1 MGLTL
6 DLIVALARSTG
17 DGGATFLPLEEDLTS
32 ANPAGERAVKI
43 HGMIQRVNYGID
55 QQVVHRKLLFEFS
68 HDPPVSVSMDS
79 SLDPILAKEDP
90 ARDLFLQVMVGRAAE
105 QASTVGDLVLAE
117 GLLTGKRSGR
127 EHSGQQAHKEGT
139 HPGNSLRRCT

>member
-17 DGGATFLPLEEDLTS
+17 DGGAAFIPLEDDLAS
-32 ANPAGERAVKI
+32 ADPAGERTVKI
-43 HGMIQRVNYGID
+43 RGMIQRVNYVID
-55 QQVVHRKLLFEFS
+55 QQLVHRKLLFEFS
-68 HDPPVSVSMDS
+68 LDIPESVSMDS
-79 SLDPILAKEDP
+79 SLDPILVKEDP
-90 ARDLFLQVMVGRAAE
+90 ARDFFLQVMVGRATE
-105 QASTVGDLVLAE
+105 QASTVGYLVLAE

-139 HPGNSLRRCT
+139 HPGIV